1 MPSLRVTIFPH
12 VDIHSIPPP
21 ALTPYQEFMR
31 SQKLSVGVYRLEAGA
46 LDAQQPHTED
56 EIYYVLSGRAKF
68 TSGTRT
74 VDVEA
79 GACLFVPSGER
90 HRFHDIL
97 EPLEA
102 LVVFGP
108 AEVRRPTADPR
119 SCRYNT

>member
-1 MPSLRVTIFPH
+1 VE
-12 VDIHSIPPP
+12 IHSIPPP
-21 ALTPYQEFMR
+21 ALSLYQEFIR
-31 SQKLSVGVYRLEAGA
+31 SKKLSVGVYRLEAGA

-74 VDVEA
+74 ADVEA
-79 GACLFVPSGER
+79 GACLFVPSGEP

-108 AEVRRPTADPR
+108 AEGSSPN
-119 SCRYNT
+119 S

>member
-1 MPSLRVTIFPH
+1 VLRFSD
-12 VDIHSIPPP
+12 VDIHSIPPS
-21 ALTPYQEFMR
+21 ALSPYQEFIR
-31 SQKLSVGVYRLEAGA
+31 SRTLSVGVYRLEAGA
-46 LDAQQPHTED
+46 RDAQQPHAED

-79 GACLFVPSGER
+79 GACLFVPSGEP

-102 LVVFGP
+102 LVMFGP
-108 AEVRRPTADPR
+108 AEGSSPN
-119 SCRYNT
+119 S